1 MHPSRPAVRACWEPL
16 PLAARDGWRNR
27 PRRCRTG
34 LSLLGLLHRP
44 LRCLSHNASRRCPRI
59 LDARWIRTRS
69 NRYGARRGLLPGS
82 TCGLSKLVPLRVR
95 AAERVVV
102 LPGRQRQHH
111 PNRQPIS
118 RLVISRGRVIFRT
131 IGRHS
136 SHRRLP
142 EAALLPDGFGTHRPS
157 HQPDRSHRV
166 CSAMCS
172 LSHRQDRSRRA
183 CSGMCSLS
191 HRPGRFHRACSAIY
205 RPNRRP
211 DRPHRASSGIYRPN
225 RRPDRPHRASSGIYR
240 PSLRLDRSLRACSE
254 MCRRNRRP
262 DRPRRARFSLRE
274 VRTVREARP
283 QSKTGRKIARTNG
296 IRSSFEAGEPRT
308 KRLRLATASVPSTA
322 DTASSLPDRASL
334 ATPTGR

>member
-34 LSLLGLLHRP
+34 LSLLRLLHRP

-95 AAERVVV
+95 AAERVVA

-157 HQPDRSHRV
+157 HQPDS
-166 CSAMCS
+166 
-172 LSHRQDRSRRA
+172 SRRE

-211 DRPHRASSGIYRPN
+211 DRSLRASN
-225 RRPDRPHRASSGIYR
+225 GIYR

-254 MCRRNRRP
+254 MCRPNPRP
-262 DRPRRARFSLRE
+262 DRPRRAKFSLRE

>member
-34 LSLLGLLHRP
+34 LSLLRLLHRP

-95 AAERVVV
+95 AAERVVA

-157 HQPDRSHRV
+157 HQPDS
-166 CSAMCS
+166 
-172 LSHRQDRSRRA
+172 SRRE

-211 DRPHRASSGIYRPN
+211 DRPRRVCSGMCSLSHQPVRFHRGCSAIYRPN
-225 RRPDRPHRASSGIYR
+225 RRPDRSLRASNGIYR

-254 MCRRNRRP
+254 MCRPNPRP
-262 DRPRRARFSLRE
+262 DRPRRAKFSLRE

-322 DTASSLPDRASL
+322 DTASSLPDRASP